1 MTGPELSVAG
11 SSGRREGPAGASGGL
26 RLLAS
31 RLSGTFLSLFR
42 WPSLWCCAVVAPMDQ
57 DAGLR
62 VLGAGLRVL
71 GAGHGAQEAG
81 CRAQSSGCWV
91 LGSQLRAQRIGGR
104 AQGAGLRAQHAGGR
118 AQRTG
123 GRAQG
128 PGLRAQGSARRG
140 QGSELRTQH
149 AGGRARRTGERAQG
163 LGRRAQSWSLEA
175 LVSLEHI
182 CIGDEGRFLWRLC
195 SLCPMVVLSP
205 LFPGCSHS

>member
-1 MTGPELSVAG
+1 MPAALMQRPRDEGGRDGVTGPELSVAG

-62 VLGAGLRVL
+62 AQGSGCRKQGSGCWVQGSGCWVQGTGLRKQGSGCRVQ
-71 GAGHGAQEAG
+71 GSG

-104 AQGAGLRAQHAGGR
+104 AQ
-118 AQRTG
+118 
-123 GRAQG
+123 
-128 PGLRAQGSARRG
+128 
-140 QGSELRTQH
+140 
-149 AGGRARRTGERAQG
+149 
-163 LGRRAQSWSLEA
+163 SWSLEA
-175 LVSLEHI
+175 LVSLEPI